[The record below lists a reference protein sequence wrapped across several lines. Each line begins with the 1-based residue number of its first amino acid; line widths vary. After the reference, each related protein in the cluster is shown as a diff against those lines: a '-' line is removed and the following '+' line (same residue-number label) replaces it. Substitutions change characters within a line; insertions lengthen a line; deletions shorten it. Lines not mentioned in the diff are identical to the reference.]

1 MEQRIIQYQEE
12 ARIAKDALQRS
23 EEAADLLAEKSM
35 IAEQESMLLQQKATE
50 AENEVQRI
58 KLSVIKTEEEKLL
71 MENKAREAEHIVQQ
85 LVEEAERRKH
95 EAQEL
100 QQEVVTAREAERA
113 AKGKLIEF
121 LNSSIVPQA
130 GQLCMN
136 ENSLETTNVLR
147 LRGEN

>member
-1 MEQRIIQYQEE
+1 MLEQRIIQYQEE

-71 MENKAREAEHIVQQ
+71 IENKAREAEHIVQQ
-85 LVEEAERRKH
+85 LVEVSISNTFFRNVASCVMVPLICNKNMYKMLVEI
-95 EAQEL
+95 
-100 QQEVVTAREAERA
+100 VTE
-113 AKGKLIEF
+113 
-121 LNSSIVPQA
+121 
-130 GQLCMN
+130 
-136 ENSLETTNVLR
+136 
-147 LRGEN
+147 